1 MVWSAQPLRW
11 GGLMMMM
18 KEWTKEWYHL
28 LSVDQLSDILLKA
41 KESFH
46 NSTRWEQDAAMLMW
60 SFRVKNL
67 EEEISTRATGKHDLK
82 IA

>member
-1 MVWSAQPLRW
+1 
-11 GGLMMMM
+11 MMMT
-18 KEWTKEWYHL
+18 KEWTKEWYQV
-28 LSVDQLSDILLKA
+28 LSADQLSDILLKA

-67 EEEISTRATGKHDLK
+67 EEELSARESGKHDLK

>member
-1 MVWSAQPLRW
+1 MCW
-11 GGLMMMM
+11 GGLMMMT
-18 KEWTKEWYHL
+18 KEWTKEWYQV
-28 LSVDQLSDILLKA
+28 LSADQLLDILLKA

-67 EEEISTRATGKHDLK
+67 EEELSARESGKHDLK

>member
-1 MVWSAQPLRW
+1 MI
-11 GGLMMMM
+11 M
-18 KEWTKEWYHL
+18 KEWSKEWYRV
-28 LSVDQLSDILLKA
+28 LSVDQLSDNLLKA

-67 EEEISTRATGKHDLK
+67 EAEISSRGTKQDLK

>member
-1 MVWSAQPLRW
+1 
-11 GGLMMMM
+11 MMMM

-41 KESFH
+41 KESFN

-67 EEEISTRATGKHDLK
+67 EAEIMARGTSKHDLK

>member
-1 MVWSAQPLRW
+1 
-11 GGLMMMM
+11 MMM
-18 KEWTKEWYHL
+18 KEWSKEWYRL
-28 LSVDQLSDILLKA
+28 LSVDQLSDNLLKA
-41 KESFH
+41 KESFQ

-67 EEEISTRATGKHDLK
+67 EEEISHRGTGKHDLK

>member
-1 MVWSAQPLRW
+1 MIT
-11 GGLMMMM
+11 
-18 KEWTKEWYHL
+18 KEWTKEWYHR
-28 LSVDQLSDILLKA
+28 LSVDQLSDILLQA

-67 EEEISTRATGKHDLK
+67 EAEITSRGTQKQDLK

>member
-1 MVWSAQPLRW
+1 
-11 GGLMMMM
+11 M
-18 KEWTKEWYHL
+18 KEWSKEWYRV
-28 LSVDQLSDILLKA
+28 LSVDQLSDNLLKA

-67 EEEISTRATGKHDLK
+67 EAEISSRGTKQDLK

>member
-1 MVWSAQPLRW
+1 
-11 GGLMMMM
+11 MMM
-18 KEWTKEWYHL
+18 KEWSKEWYRV
-28 LSVDQLSDILLKA
+28 LSVDQLSDNLLKA

-67 EEEISTRATGKHDLK
+67 EAEISSRGTKQDLK

>member
-1 MVWSAQPLRW
+1 
-11 GGLMMMM
+11 MMMM
-18 KEWTKEWYHL
+18 KEWSKEWYQL
-28 LSVDQLSDILLKA
+28 FSADQLSDFLVKA

-67 EEEISTRATGKHDLK
+67 EEENSVRETGKQNLK

>member
-1 MVWSAQPLRW
+1 
-11 GGLMMMM
+11 MMMM
-18 KEWTKEWYHL
+18 KEWTKEWYQV
-28 LSVDQLSDILLKA
+28 LSADQLSDILLKA

-67 EEEISTRATGKHDLK
+67 EEELSARESGKHDLK

>member
-1 MVWSAQPLRW
+1 
-11 GGLMMMM
+11 MMMT
-18 KEWTKEWYHL
+18 KEWTKEWYQV
-28 LSVDQLSDILLKA
+28 LSADQLLDILLKA

-67 EEEISTRATGKHDLK
+67 EEELSARESGKHDLK